1 MKDVNKFS
9 YLEALIAT
17 HNDLMIQL
25 ATQKL
30 NVRVLTQKSIM
41 TPTGNAQLEQNLLHF
56 KGLVAK
62 LTESIQVLTE
72 MIREEEAVE
81 KKYREKMEEKDMKN

>member
-25 ATQKL
+25 ATKKL